1 MGVWLNLPF
10 AGGGSGTGDI
20 TNGSNVGTGEGNV
33 FKDKSGTSLRFK
45 TLKQGSN
52 ITITDNT
59 NDVTIASGGGVSDG
73 DKGDITVSGSGATW
87 TIDNSVVNADKL
99 ASNAVTTDKIT
110 NSNVTL
116 AKIENIATNRILG
129 RSTSGNGVIE
139 SLTLN
144 DTRSLLN
151 VEDGADVT
159 DAVNIA
165 SSIVGVSAKTTPI
178 DADSIGIIDSEASNS
193 LKKSTWTNIK
203 AFLKTYFDTLYQ
215 TALGFTAENVANK
228 ENSTID
234 TDTTKYPTINLLKT
248 GLDTKQA
255 TLVNQSNIK
264 SINGTTLLGSGD
276 LVVSGISETPT
287 AITASTASADSLI
300 LTSIQ
305 NVDVNLDA
313 NIDLESVIDTSTI
326 QTGRLYRILCECD
339 GTNRN
344 VTCSTFD
351 NAFSDSFAVTANT
364 SVLFLLA
371 KFDTKVHLF
380 ANDLSM

>member
-20 TNGSNVGTGEGNV
+20 TNGSNVGTGEGDV

-52 ITITDNT
+52 ITITNNA
-59 NDVTIASGGGVSDG
+59 NDVTVASSGGVADG
-73 DKGDITVSGSGATW
+73 DKGDISVSGSGATW
-87 TIDNSVVNADKL
+87 TIDAGAVSSTKLATDSVETAKILNANVTADKL
-99 ASNAVTTDKIT
+99 ASNSVITAKIT
-110 NSNVTL
+110 DANVTL
-116 AKIENIATNRILG
+116 AKIQNIATASLLG
-129 RSTSGNGVIE
+129 RVTADTGISEVLTSTQVR
-139 SLTLN
+139 T
-144 DTRSLLN
+144 LLN

-165 SSIVGVSAKTTPI
+165 SSIVGVSAKTTPV
-178 DADSIGIIDSEASNS
+178 DADSIAVIDSEASNT

-215 TALGFTAENVANK
+215 VVL
-228 ENSTID
+228 
-234 TDTTKYPTINLLKT
+234 
-248 GLDTKQA
+248 
-255 TLVNQSNIK
+255 QSGTNIK
-264 SINGTTLLGSGD
+264 TINGTTLLGSGD

-287 AITASTASADSLI
+287 VVTASTATSDSLAM
-300 LTSIQ
+300 TSIQ
-305 NVDVNLDA
+305 NVDVNLNA
-313 NIDLESVIDTSTI
+313 NIDLESVIDTATI

-344 VTCSTFD
+344 VTCTTFD
-351 NAFSDSFAVTANT
+351 NAFSDTFVVTANT